1 MGCFFACPFFAAS
14 SILQLRL
21 RRESFG
27 HSTIGKGSTV
37 VYKTFFRPWIFELS
51 QRDPEVA
58 HDWALAVLASIGR
71 SAALA
76 APLHWLTAVRD
87 PRLEQRVC
95 GLWFNNPVGLAAGF
109 DKNGVAL
116 HGLQALGFGF
126 LEVGTITG
134 VPQKG
139 NPRPRIFRLPADC
152 ALVNRLGF
160 NNHGSVALQLQL
172 QRNGHLPIPLGISL
186 GKSRATPLD
195 RAAEEYLAL
204 FIALWPFGS
213 YFAVNVS
220 SPNTPGLRS
229 LQERKYLEEIL
240 RLIQGHQTRS
250 GNGAKPVFVKIAP
263 DMSWS
268 AIGEVLEVCR
278 ERRVAGVIATNTTV
292 SRDGIRMRINEPG
305 GMSGRPLF
313 RRACEIVRFV
323 YRETRG
329 ALPIIGVGGIFSA
342 QDAFT
347 MIAAGANLIQL
358 FTGLVYEG
366 PFLVRDINRGL
377 VRLMQRRGIQ
387 SVTEL
392 RGIQV

>member
-1 MGCFFACPFFAAS
+1 M
-14 SILQLRL
+14 
-21 RRESFG
+21 
-27 HSTIGKGSTV
+27 

-51 QRDPEVA
+51 WRDPEVA

-71 SAALA
+71 SEALA
-76 APLHWLTAVRD
+76 APLHWLTTVRD

-95 GLWFNNPVGLAAGF
+95 GLWFDNPVGLAAGF

-126 LEVGTITG
+126 LEVGTVTG
-134 VPQKG
+134 VPQEG

-172 QRNGHLPIPLGISL
+172 QHNGHLPIPLGISL
-186 GKSRATPLD
+186 GKSKTTPLD

-204 FIALWPFGS
+204 FITLRPLGS
-213 YFAVNVS
+213 YFVVNVS
-220 SPNTPGLRS
+220 SPNTPGLRR
-229 LQERKYLEEIL
+229 LQDREYLKEIL
-240 RLIQGHQTRS
+240 RLIQGYQTRAD
-250 GNGAKPVFVKIAP
+250 NGSKPIFVKIAP
-263 DMSWS
+263 DLSWS
-268 AIGEVLEVCR
+268 AIGEVLKVCQ
-278 ERRVAGVIATNTTV
+278 ERRVAGVIATNTTI
-292 SRDGIRMRINEPG
+292 SRDGIRTRIKEPG

-313 RRACEIVRFV
+313 HRALEVARFV

-329 ALPIIGVGGIFSA
+329 ALPIIGVGGIFTA

-347 MIAAGANLIQL
+347 MIAAGASLVQV

-387 SVTEL
+387 NITEL
-392 RGIQV
+392 RGINA